1 MAPRVF
7 NMFRV
12 EDLRNKI
19 LFTLGMLVL
28 YRVGTHIPAPGI
40 DIDAI
45 QVLRQR
51 TDETGGA
58 LAFLRLFS
66 GGALTQFAIFALGI
80 LPYITA
86 SIIMQIL
93 GVVIPRVEQ
102 WQQMGAVG
110 QRKITQTTRYMAVG
124 IALLQSTAFAFLFHN
139 GGGGFGLGG
148 GAGNGTSLDLLP
160 IFTPGRVGLVVL
172 TLTAGTALLMWM
184 GELITEHGIGNG
196 MSLLIFASIVSSL
209 PNQGALVRTDAG
221 TFGLIGVIFLF
232 ILLLVAIVFVEQ
244 GQRRIPVQFAKRVVG
259 RKQYGGQSTYIP
271 LKVNQSGVIPIIFAS
286 SVLYLPQLLSSVLPS
301 DADPTN
307 NTWGESVQRWIDSNL
322 TRSDSPFYLLFFG
335 MLIIGF
341 AYFYT
346 AITFD
351 PVKQADNIRKQGGFI
366 PGIRPGPQTERYLSR
381 ILNRVTLAGALF
393 IAGVALVPTFILAKI
408 LDQGN
413 VGQISFGGISILIAV
428 GVALETMKQ
437 IDSQL
442 MMRNYEGFLK

>member
-1 MAPRVF
+1 MTASILNV
-7 NMFRV
+7 FRV
-12 EDLRNKI
+12 HDLRNKI
-19 LFTLGMLVL
+19 LFSIAMIVL

-45 QVLRQR
+45 QVLRDR
-51 TDETGGA
+51 TDENGGA

-110 QRKITQTTRYMAVG
+110 QRKITQTTRYMTVS
-124 IALLQSTAFAFLFHN
+124 IALLQATAFAFLFHN
-139 GGGGFGLGG
+139 GGGGFGGGHGGG
-148 GAGNGTSLDLLP
+148 GASLDLLP
-160 IFTPGRVGLVVL
+160 NFTAGRVALVVL
-172 TLTAGTALLMWM
+172 TLTAGTSLLMWM
-184 GELITEHGIGNG
+184 GELITQHGIGNG
-196 MSLLIFASIVSSL
+196 MSLLIFASVVSSL

-221 TFGLIGVIFLF
+221 LVGLIGVILLF
-232 ILLLVAIVFVEQ
+232 IVILVAIVFVEQ

-286 SVLYLPQLLSSVLPS
+286 SVLYLPQLMSSVLPS
-301 DADPTN
+301 DADETN
-307 NTWGESVQRWIDSNL
+307 DTWGESVQSWIDGNL
-322 TRSDSPFYLLFFG
+322 ARSDSPFYLLFFG
-335 MLIIGF
+335 MLIVGF

-351 PVKQADNIRKQGGFI
+351 PVKQADTIRKQGGFI
-366 PGIRPGPQTERYLSR
+366 PGIRPGPQTERYLAR

-393 IAGVALVPTFILAKI
+393 IAAVALVPTFILAKV